1 MLTKNSHMNPVY
13 GKEEIDSVYDY
24 VNSSGWIMEH
34 TKTKELESLICN
46 YTGAKYAHMVTSA
59 TTGLLCASM
68 VAKIKPGEKFA
79 VSAYTQAA
87 TCNGAIL
94 MGGVPVIV
102 DVDPFN
108 YCINFDKIP
117 ADCRVIFVSAINGRY
132 PKDVQEQI
140 KSLRE
145 NGRVVIEDSAQ
156 ALGSKTIND
165 IHCGTMGDMGVFS
178 FGAPKIITTGQGGC
192 IVTNDENI
200 SKQIHAIK
208 NFGRTV
214 KVGEVYNVMGLN
226 FKFTDLQASFGV
238 PQMKKLPFIVQH
250 KKQLFKWY
258 RTHLK
263 GVVDFIPTDLEY
275 ATPTYPEILVSKRDK
290 LVEELRVE
298 GIGCRAVYDSLCNQP
313 FHRKWRTLTPI
324 ADELATR
331 GLHLP
336 GQFDLREE
344 DVKKI
349 ASVVK
354 NHAA

>member
-1 MLTKNSHMNPVY
+1 MITPNSHMNPVY
-13 GKEEIDSVYDY
+13 GKEEVDSVTDY
-24 VNSSGWIMEH
+24 INSGGWIMEH
-34 TKTKELESLICN
+34 TKTRELESKICEF
-46 YTGAKYAHMVTSA
+46 TGAKYAHMVTSA

-68 VAKIKPGEKFA
+68 VAKIQPGEKFA

-94 MGGVPVIV
+94 MGGIPVIV
-102 DVDPFN
+102 DVDPFS

-117 ADCRVIFVSAINGRY
+117 SDCRVIFVSAINGRY

-145 NGRVVIEDSAQ
+145 SGRVVIEDSAQ
-156 ALGSKTIND
+156 ALGSRTVND

-192 IVTNDENI
+192 IITNDKGI
-200 SKQIHAIK
+200 SDEIVAIK
-208 NFGRTV
+208 NFGITV
-214 KVGEVYNVMGLN
+214 KVGEVYNVMGSN

-238 PQMKKLPFIVQH
+238 PQMKKLPFIVEH
-250 KKQLFKWY
+250 KKHLFKWY
-258 RTHLK
+258 CKHLK
-263 GVVDFIPTDLEY
+263 GVVDFINTDLEFV
-275 ATPTYPEILVSKRDK
+275 TPTYPEILVSKRDE
-290 LVEELRVE
+290 LVLELREE

-313 FHRKWRTLTPI
+313 FHKQWKTPTPI
-324 ADELATR
+324 ADELASR

-349 ASVVK
+349 ASVIK